1 LPATLAEGYV
11 YLSPVSVHPRLGIV
25 MTSSSFYFGPIATV
39 AFGLDRVE
47 KLAGDVNGLVGEGAP
62 VLLISDPGIAA
73 LGDRA
78 EGILKA
84 GGHRI
89 ARFQDIRSDPL
100 SRQIDAAAEA
110 ARKHGAKL
118 VIGLGGGSALD
129 VAKMAAAIAPSSQPA
144 EHYALA
150 VNPLPASSLRKIC
163 IPTTS
168 GTGSETTKVSVFTN
182 AQGEKVWAWGS
193 NLSADLALLDPRLT
207 VGLPAHLTAAT
218 GIDALVHA
226 IEACTIRRANPMN
239 DAVCLQAI
247 RMIVEHLPRA
257 VSTPD
262 DLDARGYVQIAA
274 SAAGIAIDNSGTG
287 IAHALGHALGA
298 LGHVH
303 HGRAVGLALRAALAW
318 NAEAA
323 PARHAGV
330 ATALG
335 VPSEGRK
342 QADVLAELAPR
353 FDSFVRSTGL
363 AVSLAKDGLG
373 KKDCERLAA
382 LMMAP
387 ENRAMRD
394 SNCRPITAADALM
407 LSQAVLSAA

>member
-1 LPATLAEGYV
+1 
-11 YLSPVSVHPRLGIV
+11 

-62 VLLISDPGIAA
+62 VLLIGDPGIAA

-84 GGHRI
+84 GGHRV

-110 ARKHGAKL
+110 ARKHDAKL
-118 VIGLGGGSALD
+118 VVGLGGGSALD

-150 VNPLPASSLRKIC
+150 VNPLPASSLRKVC

-182 AQGEKVWAWGS
+182 AKGEKVWAWGS
-193 NLSADLALLDPRLT
+193 NLSADIALLDPRLT

-247 RMIVEHLPRA
+247 RLIVEHLPRA

-262 DLDARGYVQIAA
+262 DLDARSYVQIAA

-303 HGRAVGLALRAALAW
+303 HGRAVGLSLRAALAW

-323 PARHAGV
+323 PMRHAGV

-342 QADVLAELAPR
+342 QADVLADLAPR

-387 ENRAMRD
+387 ENKAMRD

-407 LSQAVLSAA
+407 LSEAVLSAA

>member
-1 LPATLAEGYV
+1 MTL
-11 YLSPVSVHPRLGIV
+11 
-25 MTSSSFYFGPIATV
+25 SSFYFGPVATV
-39 AFGLDRVE
+39 AFGVDRVE
-47 KLAGDVNGLVGEGAP
+47 KLAGDVNGLAGEGAP
-62 VLLISDPGIAA
+62 VLLISDPGIVT
-73 LGDRA
+73 LGDRV
-78 EGILKA
+78 EGILGA
-84 GGHRI
+84 GGHRV

-100 SRQIDAAAEA
+100 GSQIDAAAQA
-110 ARKHGAKL
+110 ARRHGAKL
-118 VIGLGGGSALD
+118 VVGLGGGSALD
-129 VAKMAAAIAPSSQPA
+129 VSKMAAAIAPSDQPV

-150 VNPLPASSLRKIC
+150 VNPLPANSLHKIC

-182 AQGEKVWAWGS
+182 AKSEKVWAWGS
-193 NLSADLALLDPRLT
+193 SLSANLALLDPRLT

-247 RMIVEHLPRA
+247 RLIVEHLPRA
-257 VSTPD
+257 ISTPG

-274 SAAGIAIDNSGTG
+274 ATAGIAIDNSGTG
-287 IAHALGHALGA
+287 VAHALGHALGA

-323 PARHAGV
+323 PARHARV
-330 ATALG
+330 AAALG

-342 QADVLAELAPR
+342 QSEILADLAER
-353 FDSFVRSTGL
+353 FDSFIRSTGL
-363 AVSLAKDGLG
+363 AVALAKDGLG
-373 KKDCERLAA
+373 MKDSESLAA
-382 LMMAP
+382 LTMAP
-387 ENRAMRD
+387 ENKAMRD
-394 SNCRPITAADALM
+394 SNCRPVTAADALD
-407 LSQAVLSAA
+407 LSRAMLSAA

>member
-1 LPATLAEGYV
+1 MTLP
-11 YLSPVSVHPRLGIV
+11 
-25 MTSSSFYFGPIATV
+25 SFYFGPIATV
-39 AFGLDRVE
+39 AFGIDRLE
-47 KLAGDVNGLVGEGAP
+47 KLAGDVTGLVGEGVP
-62 VLLISDPGIAA
+62 VLLISDPGVVP

-78 EGILKA
+78 EAILKA
-84 GGHRI
+84 GGHRV

-100 SRQIDAAAEA
+100 SRQIDGAAEA
-110 ARKHGAKL
+110 ARRHGTKL
-118 VIGLGGGSALD
+118 VVGLGGGSALD
-129 VAKMAAAIAPSSQPA
+129 VAKMAAAIAPSAQPA

-150 VNPLPASSLRKIC
+150 VNPLPAKPLRKIC

-182 AQGEKVWAWGS
+182 EKGEKVWAWGS
-193 NLSADLALLDPRLT
+193 SLSADLALLDPRLT
-207 VGLPAHLTAAT
+207 VGLPPHLTAAT

-239 DAVCLQAI
+239 DGVCLQAI
-247 RMIVEHLPRA
+247 RLIVEHLPRA

-262 DLDARGYVQIAA
+262 DLVARGHVQIAA

-303 HGRAVGLALRAALAW
+303 HGRAVGLSLRAALAW

-323 PARHAGV
+323 PARHASV

-335 VPSEGRK
+335 VASEGRK
-342 QADVLAELAPR
+342 QAQILAELSPR
-353 FDSFVRSTGL
+353 FDAFVRSTGL
-363 AVSLAKDGLG
+363 AVSLTKDGLDR
-373 KKDCERLAA
+373 KDSERLAA

-387 ENRAMRD
+387 ENKAMRD
-394 SNCRPITAADALM
+394 SNCRPITAADALT
-407 LSQAVLSAA
+407 LSQAVLSAT

>member
-1 LPATLAEGYV
+1 
-11 YLSPVSVHPRLGIV
+11 

-129 VAKMAAAIAPSSQPA
+129 VAKMAAAIAPSSEPA

-303 HGRAVGLALRAALAW
+303 HGRAVGLSLRAALAW

-342 QADVLAELAPR
+342 QADVLAELAPH

>member
-1 LPATLAEGYV
+1 MPI
-11 YLSPVSVHPRLGIV
+11 SP
-25 MTSSSFYFGPIATV
+25 FYFGPLATV
-39 AFGLDRVE
+39 AFGLDRIE
-47 KLAGDVNGLVGEGAP
+47 KLAGDVAGLAGESAA
-62 VLLISDPGIAA
+62 VLLINDPGIAG

-78 EGILKA
+78 EAILKA
-84 GGHRI
+84 GGHKV

-100 SRQIDAAAEA
+100 SRQIDGAAEA
-110 ARKHGAKL
+110 ARRHGAKL
-118 VIGLGGGSALD
+118 VVGLGGGSALD
-129 VAKMAAAIAPSSQPA
+129 VAKMAAAIAPRTQPA

-150 VNPLPASSLRKIC
+150 VNPLPTQSLRKIC

-182 AQGEKVWAWGS
+182 AKGEKVWAWGAG
-193 NLSADLALLDPRLT
+193 LSADMAILDPRLT
-207 VGLPAHLTAAT
+207 VGLPSHLTAAT

-239 DAVCLQAI
+239 DGVCLQAI
-247 RMIVEHLPRA
+247 RLIVEHLPRA
-257 VSTPD
+257 VSVPD

-274 SAAGIAIDNSGTG
+274 STAGIAIDNAGTG

-303 HGRAVGLALRAALAW
+303 HGRAVGLSLRTALAW

-323 PARHAGV
+323 PVRHAAV

-335 VPSEGRK
+335 VPSEGRG
-342 QADVLAELAPR
+342 QADILGDLAPR
-353 FDSFVRSTGL
+353 FDEFVRATGL
-363 AVSLAKDGLG
+363 VVSLAKDGLG
-373 KKDCERLAA
+373 SADSERLAA

-387 ENRAMRD
+387 ENKAMRD
-394 SNCRPITAADALM
+394 SNCRPIAAADALA
-407 LSQAVLSAA
+407 LSRAVLSAV

>member
-11 YLSPVSVHPRLGIV
+11 YLSPVSVHPQLGIV

-182 AQGEKVWAWGS
+182 AKGEKVWAWGS

>member
-1 LPATLAEGYV
+1 VAEFN
-11 YLSPVSVHPRLGIV
+11 LETEKANL
-25 MTSSSFYFGPIATV
+25 TV
-39 AFGLDRVE
+39 LEQNVVQNVRNAH
-47 KLAGDVNGLVGEGAP
+47 
-62 VLLISDPGIAA
+62 
-73 LGDRA
+73 RA
-78 EGILKA
+78 IETA
-84 GGHRI
+84 
-89 ARFQDIRSDPL
+89 

-182 AQGEKVWAWGS
+182 AKGEKVWAWGS

>member
-1 LPATLAEGYV
+1 MTL
-11 YLSPVSVHPRLGIV
+11 
-25 MTSSSFYFGPIATV
+25 SSFYFGPIATV
-39 AFGLDRVE
+39 AFGIDRVE

-62 VLLISDPGIAA
+62 VLLIGDPGIAA
-73 LGDRA
+73 LGDRT

-84 GGHRI
+84 GGHRV

-118 VIGLGGGSALD
+118 VVGLGGGSALD

-144 EHYALA
+144 EYYALA

-182 AQGEKVWAWGS
+182 AEGEKVWAWGS

-247 RMIVEHLPRA
+247 RLIVEHLPRA

-262 DLDARGYVQIAA
+262 DLEARGYVQIAA

-303 HGRAVGLALRAALAW
+303 HGRAVGLSLRAALAW

-323 PARHAGV
+323 ATRHAGV
-330 ATALG
+330 AAALG

-342 QADVLAELAPR
+342 QADVLADLAPR
-353 FDSFVRSTGL
+353 FDSFVHSTGL
-363 AVSLAKDGLG
+363 VVSLAKDGLG
-373 KKDCERLAA
+373 KKDGERLAA
-382 LMMAP
+382 LLMAP
-387 ENRAMRD
+387 ENKAMRD

>member
-1 LPATLAEGYV
+1 MSQP
-11 YLSPVSVHPRLGIV
+11 
-25 MTSSSFYFGPIATV
+25 FNFGPIAKV
-39 AFGLDRVE
+39 AFGVDRLD
-47 KLAGDVNGLVGEGAP
+47 KLSGDVSGLVGEGAP
-62 VLLISDPGIAA
+62 VLLICDPGVAA

-78 EGILKA
+78 EAILKT
-84 GGHRI
+84 GGHRV

-110 ARKHGAKL
+110 ARRHGAKL
-118 VIGLGGGSALD
+118 VVGLGGGSALD
-129 VAKMAAAIAPSSQPA
+129 VSKMAAAIAPAGQPA
-144 EHYALA
+144 EHYSLA
-150 VNPLPASSLRKIC
+150 VNPLPAQPLRKIC

-182 AQGEKVWAWGS
+182 ARDEKVWAWGDA
-193 NLSADLALLDPRLT
+193 LSADLALLDPRLT

-239 DAVCLQAI
+239 DGVCLQAI
-247 RMIVEHLPRA
+247 RLIVEHLPRA

-262 DLDARGYVQIAA
+262 DLTARGYLQIAA

-298 LGHVH
+298 MGHVH
-303 HGRAVGLALRAALAW
+303 HGRAVGLSLLAALAW

-323 PARHAGV
+323 PERHAAV

-335 VPSEGRK
+335 VRSEGRR
-342 QADVLAELAPR
+342 QADILADLSPR
-353 FDSFVRSTGL
+353 FDDFVRSTGL
-363 AVSLAKDGLG
+363 DISLAKDGLG
-373 KKDCERLAA
+373 RNDSERLAA

-387 ENRAMRD
+387 ENKAMRD
-394 SNCRPITAADALM
+394 SNCRPITAADALA

>member
-1 LPATLAEGYV
+1 
-11 YLSPVSVHPRLGIV
+11 

>member
-1 LPATLAEGYV
+1 MTL
-11 YLSPVSVHPRLGIV
+11 
-25 MTSSSFYFGPIATV
+25 SSFYFGPIATV
-39 AFGLDRVE
+39 AFGIDRVE
-47 KLAGDVNGLVGEGAP
+47 KLAGDVNGFVGEGAP

-84 GGHRI
+84 GGHRV

-150 VNPLPASSLRKIC
+150 VNPLPTSSLRKIC

-182 AQGEKVWAWGS
+182 AKGEKVWAWGS

-247 RMIVEHLPRA
+247 RLIVEHLPRA

-303 HGRAVGLALRAALAW
+303 HGRAVGLSLRAALAW

-323 PARHAGV
+323 PARHAIV

-335 VPSEGRK
+335 VQSEGRK
-342 QADVLAELAPR
+342 QVEILADLAPA
-353 FDSFVRSTGL
+353 FDTFVRSTGL

-373 KKDCERLAA
+373 KKDCERLAT

-387 ENRAMRD
+387 ENKAMRD
-394 SNCRPITAADALM
+394 SNCRAITNADALA
-407 LSQAVLSAA
+407 LCQAVLSAA

>member
-1 LPATLAEGYV
+1 MT
-11 YLSPVSVHPRLGIV
+11 LSP
-25 MTSSSFYFGPIATV
+25 FYFGPLASV
-39 AFGLDRVE
+39 AFGVDRIE
-47 KLAGDVNGLVGEGAP
+47 KLGKDVAGLVGAGAP
-62 VLLISDPGIAA
+62 VLLICDPGVAA

-78 EGILKA
+78 EAILKA
-84 GGHRI
+84 AGHRV

-100 SRQIDAAAEA
+100 SRQIDGAAEA
-110 ARKHGAKL
+110 ARRHGARL
-118 VIGLGGGSALD
+118 VVGLGGGSALD
-129 VAKMAAAIAPSSQPA
+129 VSKMAAAIATDSRPA

-150 VNPLPASSLRKIC
+150 VNPLPATSLRKIC

-182 AQGEKVWAWGS
+182 EKGEKVWAWGS
-193 NLSADLALLDPRLT
+193 SLSADMSLLDPRLT

-239 DAVCLQAI
+239 DGVCLQAI
-247 RMIVEHLPRA
+247 RLIVDHLPRA

-262 DLDARGYVQIAA
+262 DLDARGHVQIAA
-274 SAAGIAIDNSGTG
+274 SLAGIAIDNSGTG

-303 HGRAVGLALRAALAW
+303 HGRAVGLSLRAALAW
-318 NAEAA
+318 NAEAE
-323 PARHAGV
+323 PARHASV

-335 VPSEGRK
+335 VASEGRK
-342 QADVLAELAPR
+342 QKDILADLSPR
-353 FDSFVRSTGL
+353 FDAFVRSTGL
-363 AVSLAKDGLG
+363 AVSLSKDGLSA
-373 KKDCERLAA
+373 KDSERLAS

-387 ENRAMRD
+387 ENKAMRD
-394 SNCRPITAADALM
+394 SNCRTITAADALT

>member
-1 LPATLAEGYV
+1 
-11 YLSPVSVHPRLGIV
+11 

-129 VAKMAAAIAPSSQPA
+129 VAKMAAAIAPSSEPA

>member
-11 YLSPVSVHPRLGIV
+11 YLSPVSVHPQLGIV

-47 KLAGDVNGLVGEGAP
+47 KLAGDANGLVGEGAP

-182 AQGEKVWAWGS
+182 AKGEKVWAWGS

-323 PARHAGV
+323 PTRHAGV